1 MRGLSNK
8 LRYEEDKSQMDSYI
22 KQRLYPISSQI
33 VEACIPTN
41 QLKKFPENA
50 FSLMTVSGAK
60 GKRKIFTPQIKK
72 KIYPKFF

>member
-8 LRYEEDKSQMDSYI
+8 LRYDEDKNQLDGYV

-33 VEACIPTN
+33 VDACIPGN

-60 GKRKIFTPQIKK
+60 GEKIGHVI
-72 KIYPKFF
+72 